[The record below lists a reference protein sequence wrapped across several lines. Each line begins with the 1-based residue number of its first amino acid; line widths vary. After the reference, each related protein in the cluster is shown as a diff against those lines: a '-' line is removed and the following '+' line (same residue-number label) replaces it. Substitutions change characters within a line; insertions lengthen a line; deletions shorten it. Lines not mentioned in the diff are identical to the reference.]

1 MPDIICS
8 NCGNPNPDFL
18 DACQFCQSPLK
29 SESMLHI
36 GEEPTKKDTGE
47 LEQILPDWLKDA
59 REQGKAEAADD
70 ALQSPITS
78 RVQKEEPPDL
88 LAGLMSQADSDEEE
102 VPDWLKEIQPEEEK
116 GETPKPSSEAGG
128 KPSNFFS
135 QFEEQETGEPMRE
148 EPPSESKDELTDWFS
163 QASAEPAAPFSVE
176 ETGDASGGEE
186 WMKDLESF
194 NAQETEPPAE
204 KEPEDLS
211 WLHELEAAS
220 KKIEETPEPQ
230 GEAGS
235 DFASSSEENPDWLK
249 NLGAASAP
257 AFEESAPSQPA
268 SSEEDLSWLDQ
279 LGGATEPAAGEPA
292 PGQPLF
298 SEDDLKWLSDLGGTE
313 PSETTSPA
321 FTEEGAQDSETTI
334 SASKPFRTAPLNEM
348 LNDEAMRDAAPD
360 WLLNALEEPSMPP
373 PGAASRDWFAE
384 QSRAQGEQPSEEPGA
399 PTQEEPAP
407 AQPAFESPPA
417 DASSSSAQDLDAL
430 FDMEMP
436 DWLSREP
443 ESAEAPPAESLP
455 AAAPAEESLAP
466 VELPSWVQAM
476 RPVDSAIEGEIAGSA
491 DRVTER
497 EGPLAGF
504 SGVIPLAPIG
514 SSLRP
519 KTLSLKL
526 QVTDEQQAGAT
537 LLEQIIAGETL
548 ARERKAAP
556 VVSPQRMLR
565 WALSAIFLVVL
576 SVVIGL
582 GLRIMPISPSAEL
595 SNLVSTIP
603 DASPAL
609 VVVDYEP
616 SFAGE
621 LEAAA
626 GPLLDQLALA
636 RHSTFTFVSMSPNGS
651 ALVDR
656 LMVNTKVGVP
666 VAGGGLGYQSNEQYF
681 NLGFLP
687 GGSAGVLGFIENP
700 ANGFSQFAAV
710 VLMTDNAETARV
722 WVEQLEAAG
731 SEIAAKPLIVVS
743 SAQSGPMLEPY
754 VASGQVDIMVNGLY
768 DAAKY
773 ELVNVSRPG
782 IARAYWDAFGIG
794 LMMAILAIVFGS
806 VWSLLMRFRER
817 RAEAEQG

>member
-1 MPDIICS
+1 MPDIRCS
-8 NCGNPNPDFL
+8 NCGKSNPDFL
-18 DACQFCQSPLK
+18 DVCQFCQSPLIP
-29 SESMLHI
+29 EPALQI

-47 LEQILPDWLKDA
+47 LEQILPDWLKKA

-70 ALQSPITS
+70 ALQSPIVS
-78 RVQKEEPPDL
+78 RLQKDEPPDL
-88 LAGLMSQADSDEEE
+88 LAGLMSQTDADEEE
-102 VPDWLKEIQPEEEK
+102 VPDWLKEIQSDEEK
-116 GETPKPSSEAGG
+116 ETASKPSLEAESG
-128 KPSNFFS
+128 PSDFFS
-135 QFEEQETGEPMRE
+135 QFEERAAGEPPQE
-148 EPPSESKDELTDWFS
+148 EQPSEPKDELTDWFA
-163 QASAEPAAPFSVE
+163 QASAEPAAPFGIEKSSAA
-176 ETGDASGGEE
+176 TGDEE
-186 WMKDLESF
+186 WMRNLESF
-194 NAQETEPPAE
+194 NLQEAEQPAE
-204 KEPEDLS
+204 NEPEDLS

-220 KKIEETPEPQ
+220 KKMEEPPEPQ
-230 GEAGS
+230 QEAGS
-235 DFASSSEENPDWLK
+235 DFASSSEEDLDWLK
-249 NLGAASAP
+249 NLGAPSAP
-257 AFEESAPSQPA
+257 GFEKAAPAQPA

-279 LGGATEPAAGEPA
+279 LSGATKQPSAGEPA
-292 PGQPLF
+292 PEQPLF
-298 SEDDLKWLSDLGGTE
+298 SDDDLKWLSDLGGTE
-313 PSETTSPA
+313 PAETTAPA
-321 FTEEGAQDSETTI
+321 FTEESPQDSETTT
-334 SASKPFRTAPLNEM
+334 SSSKPFRTAPLNEM
-348 LNDEAMRDAAPD
+348 LGDEAMRDATPD

-373 PGAASRDWFAE
+373 PGAASKDWFAE
-384 QSRAQGEQPSEEPGA
+384 QSRAQAEQASEEPGA
-399 PTQEEPAP
+399 PTQKEPAP
-407 AQPAFESPPA
+407 AQPAFETPSA
-417 DASSSSAQDLDAL
+417 DSSAQDLDAL

-455 AAAPAEESLAP
+455 TGAPAEESLAL

-476 RPVDSAIEGEIAGSA
+476 RPVDSSIEGGTPVSA
-491 DRVTER
+491 DQVTER

-504 SGVIPLAPIG
+504 SGVIPFAPIG

-519 KTLSLKL
+519 KTFSLKL

-537 LLEQIIAGETL
+537 LLEQIIAAETL
-548 ARERKAAP
+548 AQERKTAA
-556 VVSPQRMLR
+556 VVSPQRVLR

-582 GLRIMPISPSAEL
+582 GVQIMPISPSAEL
-595 SNLVSTIP
+595 SNLISTIP

-636 RHSTFTFVSMSPNGS
+636 RHSTFTFVAMSPNGS

-656 LMVNTKVGVP
+656 LMFNTKIGAP
-666 VAGGGLGYQSNEQYF
+666 ITGGGLGYQAGVQYF

-687 GGSAGVLGFIENP
+687 GGSAGVLGFVENP
-700 ANGFSQFAAV
+700 ANNFSQFAAV

-722 WVEQLEAAG
+722 WVEQLEAAAG
-731 SEIAAKPLIVVS
+731 GTAAKPLIVVS
-743 SAQSGPMLEPY
+743 SAQSAPMLKPY

-794 LMMAILAIVFGS
+794 LMIALLAILIGS
-806 VWSLLMRFRER
+806 VWSMLTRFRER